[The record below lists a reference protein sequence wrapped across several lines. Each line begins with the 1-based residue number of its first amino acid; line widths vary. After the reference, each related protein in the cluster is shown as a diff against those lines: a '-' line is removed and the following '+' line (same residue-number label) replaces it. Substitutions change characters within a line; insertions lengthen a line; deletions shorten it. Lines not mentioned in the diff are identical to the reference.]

1 MQSELIPITPSG
13 WRMGF
18 GNLLRREL
26 SQWFGTRTWFMQ
38 GMFWGLILGGITLMF
53 VGTADVSSTP
63 EERIANGL
71 MLYSIFGSIFP
82 SIIIVIFSTGAILEE
97 KERGTAAW
105 VLSKPVSRTAFI
117 LAKMFG
123 GVISYG
129 VSLVLIPGLVVF
141 SILYF
146 VAGGISLGL
155 FLIGLGPMMLWY
167 TFIHF
172 LCICLGTVFS
182 TVGPVAGPASVS
194 LFFVNAFDMTGI
206 GAFTPWTLSF
216 VARDLMQGLPITS
229 ITPVIST
236 LVILIILLV
245 IAIWRFGKEEF

>member
-1 MQSELIPITPSG
+1 MQSELVPVTSSG

-38 GMFWGLILGGITLMF
+38 AMFWGLMLGGVTLM
-53 VGTADVSSTP
+53 VLGTADIASTP
-63 EERIANGL
+63 EERITNGL
-71 MLYSIFGSIFP
+71 MLYTIFGSIFP
-82 SIIIVIFSTGAILEE
+82 SIAIVIFSTGAILEE

-117 LAKMFG
+117 LAKMFA

-146 VAGGISLGL
+146 GVGAISLGSFIL
-155 FLIGLGPMMLWY
+155 GLGPMMLWY
-167 TFIHF
+167 MFIHF
-172 LCICLGTVFS
+172 LCICLGTIFS
-182 TVGPVAGPASVS
+182 AVGPVAGPASVS
-194 LFFVNAFDMTGI
+194 LFFVNSIDINGI

-216 VARDLMQGLPITS
+216 VARDLMQGSSITS
-229 ITPVIST
+229 IAPVIST
-236 LVILIILLV
+236 LVILTVLLI